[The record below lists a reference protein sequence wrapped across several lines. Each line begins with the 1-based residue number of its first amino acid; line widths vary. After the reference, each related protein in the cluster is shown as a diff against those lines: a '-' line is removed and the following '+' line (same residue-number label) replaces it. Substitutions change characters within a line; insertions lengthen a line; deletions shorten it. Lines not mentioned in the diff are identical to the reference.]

1 MSLWASWLPRD
12 SQARMDCIGRC
23 CHKQTGSHNLT
34 EVEDKPLGV
43 ERDSRYLCLVLGVEI
58 QGPGQYKQRLR
69 GWSLVNR

>member
-34 EVEDKPLGV
+34 EVEDKPLEGRKGFKV
-43 ERDSRYLCLVLGVEI
+43 PMSSAGGRDSRAWTVQTETPWVEPC
-58 QGPGQYKQRLR
+58 Q
-69 GWSLVNR
+69 